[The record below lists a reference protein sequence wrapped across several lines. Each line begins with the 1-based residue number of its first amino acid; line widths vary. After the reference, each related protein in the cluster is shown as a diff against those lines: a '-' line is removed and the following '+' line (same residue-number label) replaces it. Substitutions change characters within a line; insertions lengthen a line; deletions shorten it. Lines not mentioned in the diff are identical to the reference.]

1 MGSGLKSMFGYIFV
15 FIIAFMISTFYYH
28 KVLNDPQ
35 IIRIFELETINCKL

>member
-1 MGSGLKSMFGYIFV
+1 MGSSLRFIFGYLFIFT
-15 FIIAFMISTFYYH
+15 IAFMISTFYYH